1 MLVSPHNHS
10 LPYLFFPAIRSGTEN
25 QPAKKARG
33 DGTGTDGTGGGRDHL
48 AYGCLLRNELLGAEI
63 DELRGPPNGCAEG
76 NRAALGAVQL
86 ASAAK
91 AALAYSPPVF
101 RFRAPGHN
109 AEVRGRLFEGPFF
122 PVPAKASDHYLT
134 HNAIQKL

>member
-1 MLVSPHNHS
+1 MFVTVHTLILTIISH
-10 LPYLFFPAIRSGTEN
+10 FFTAIRSGTEN
-25 QPAKKARG
+25 QPAKKARS
-33 DGTGTDGTGGGRDHL
+33 DGNGSDGTGGGRDHL

-63 DELRGPPNGCAEG
+63 DELRGPPNGCSEG

-91 AALAYSPPVF
+91 ATLAYSPPVF

-109 AEVRGRLFEGPFF
+109 AEVCLWSYLYLFF
-122 PVPAKASDHYLT
+122 SRHS
-134 HNAIQKL
+134 